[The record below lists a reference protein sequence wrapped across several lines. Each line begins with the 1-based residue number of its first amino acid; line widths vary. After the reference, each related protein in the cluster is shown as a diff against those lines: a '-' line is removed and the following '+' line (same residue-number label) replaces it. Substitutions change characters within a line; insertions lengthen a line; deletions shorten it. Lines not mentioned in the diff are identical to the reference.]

1 MFVNAQDLKASL
13 IRSDSLATF
22 LINTDRYEISFPIT
36 SFNFRFLAKQ
46 VDAGNSIGFKSLKC
60 WV

>member
-22 LINTDRYEISFPIT
+22 LINTDRYEISFTIT
-36 SFNFRFLAKQ
+36 FENFLFLAKQ
-46 VDAGNSIGFKSLKC
+46 VDTGK
-60 WV
+60 